1 MTDQDVPLDGGG
13 NDAPLR
19 EPYDES
25 MADLGTTEEEFEN
38 LPGWKRGRLVEMNDA
53 RRQAESERDELRGAK
68 SQLEQRLAQFESQLT
83 DLRSNGNSAKEPE
96 PEGWAAFTT
105 AKLDTYIRDEAKA
118 RRDFMLNPEDEGAK
132 STFLEFDPSH
142 LQAVS
147 DEKARRIAT
156 GLVDDIEKTRTDERA
171 EDQRNV
177 LFQRSLIDEYG
188 PDIARPKSEL
198 AQVAVEELQQI
209 CQQQGLTTEQALA
222 DRGYQLLAVDRAHRK
237 LHGNRGGRD
246 EFARRHLAVE
256 AGVRREAAPTN
267 TIAALRNKGG
277 WKDIDQ
283 AQDLEIGEFLKHNFS
298 PENARR

>member
-1 MTDQDVPLDGGG
+1 MTDQEVALDGGE

-25 MADLGTTEEEFEN
+25 LAEHGTTEEQFEN
-38 LPGWKRGRLVEMNDA
+38 MPGWKRGRLVEMNDA

-68 SQLEQRLAQFESQLT
+68 NQLEQRLAQIESQVT
-83 DLRSNGNSAKEPE
+83 DLRSNGNGAKEPE

-132 STFLEFDPSH
+132 SAFLEFDPTH

-156 GLVDDIEKTRTDERA
+156 GLVDGIEKARTDERA
-171 EDQRNV
+171 EDQRNA
-177 LFQRSLIDEYG
+177 LFQRGLIDEYG
-188 PDIARPKSEL
+188 PDIARPKSDL
-198 AQVAVEELQQI
+198 AQAAVEELQQI
-209 CQQQGLTTEQALA
+209 CQQYGLTEQQALA
-222 DRGYQLLAVDRAHRK
+222 DRGYQHMAVDRAHRK

-256 AGVRREAAPTN
+256 AGVRREAAPVN
-267 TIAALRNKGG
+267 AIAALRQKGG
-277 WKDIDQ
+277 WKDVDK
-283 AQDLEIGEFLKHNFS
+283 AQDLEIGEFLRVNFA
-298 PENARR
+298 PENAR